1 MPRKKKEEKQL
12 DGTVD
17 IKQAVDALCDIEKD
31 YGILPEESLSV
42 ATTSFN
48 SNIAKVPSSISTDV
62 SILISSNFR
71 GFFCTCL

>member
-31 YGILPEESLSV
+31 YGILPEES
-42 ATTSFN
+42 
-48 SNIAKVPSSISTDV
+48 
-62 SILISSNFR
+62 SNFR

>member
-31 YGILPEESLSV
+31 YGILPEESLQILED
-42 ATTSFN
+42 SFARAYKSLAN
-48 SNIAKVPSSISTDV
+48 EDCPANAEDMRII
-62 SILISSNFR
+62 
-71 GFFCTCL
+71 C